1 MKVTVE
7 NKKGLN
13 KDVKVFVDKKTMNVY
28 MDEKY
33 EEIKGTVN
41 LKGFRPGKVP
51 REILKRQFG
60 KAVFSEVLDKVLK
73 ETSTKALQENK
84 IKPAGQPKLDLKT
97 YGEDKDLEYILS
109 VTELPKV
116 ELKSIEN
123 IKFDEYTVKIDQK
136 ETDKRINDIAKNQ
149 PNFKEAP
156 ETTKAK
162 KGDLVVFDY
171 NATVDEKTFKGG
183 EGKNTQLT
191 LGKDLFLK
199 GFDEQLIGVKKG
211 DEKIVDATLPENFPE
226 KEFINKK
233 AKFKCT
239 ISAVKI
245 PEDVKIDDQFAKNLG
260 AKDLNDLKS
269 LITKQIN
276 DEYKNSLDRLTKNQI
291 LKEIEKFKVSEIPEN
306 LLEDEIKILS
316 QGMSEDDA
324 KKSRKNFEEVAK
336 KRIKVGLVLNE
347 FGEQNQIKVTEQ
359 ELQAEVQK
367 QIRMMPGQEK
377 MVMEFYKKNP
387 NALAS
392 LRGTVYEEK
401 ILNMIKEK
409 AKPNKKEISKDE
421 AEKILKESQKQQLE
435 QERRQAEINTLQQ
448 HNDLLAELDQAED
461 VNRATFAFLNRDDD
475 NSVRAFNEAQT
486 EISDRD
492 IRRIDA
498 QGLYASEQLRLRSVG
513 ALRAGRAAERAA
525 NLNAMATIFSAS
537 YKATQTG

>member
-149 PNFKEAP
+149 PNFKEAS

-233 AKFKCT
+233 AKFICK

-336 KRIKVGLVLNE
+336 KRIKVGLILNE

-359 ELQAEVQK
+359 ELQTEVQK

-421 AEKILKESQKQQLE
+421 AEKILKESQKQQLD
-435 QERRQAEINTLQQ
+435 QELK
-448 HNDLLAELDQAED
+448 DQRKPEKKVD
-461 VNRATFAFLNRDDD
+461 VKKTAD
-475 NSVRAFNEAQT
+475 NKTKPKVKKTKSVAKK
-486 EISDRD
+486 IKKVS
-492 IRRIDA
+492 
-498 QGLYASEQLRLRSVG
+498 
-513 ALRAGRAAERAA
+513 
-525 NLNAMATIFSAS
+525 
-537 YKATQTG
+537 KK

>member
-13 KDVKVFVDKKTMNVY
+13 KDVKVFVDKKTMNNY

-51 REILKRQFG
+51 REVLKRQFG
-60 KAVFSEVLDKVLK
+60 KAIFGEVLDKVLK
-73 ETSTKALQENK
+73 ETSTKALEENK

-123 IKFDEYTVKIDQK
+123 IKFDEYTVKIDQT
-136 ETDKRINDIAKNQ
+136 ETDKRIKEIAKNQ
-149 PNFKEAP
+149 PSFKDAAENVEAK
-156 ETTKAK
+156 E
-162 KGDLVVFDY
+162 GDLVVFDY
-171 NATVDEKTFKGG
+171 NATVDEKSFKGG

-199 GFDEQLIGVKKG
+199 GFDKQLIGVKKG
-211 DEKIVDATLPENFPE
+211 DETIVEAVLPENFPE
-226 KEFINKK
+226 KELVNKK
-233 AKFKCT
+233 AKFKCSIT
-239 ISAVKI
+239 SVKN
-245 PEDVKIDDQFAKNLG
+245 PEEVKIDDQFAKNLG

-269 LITKQIN
+269 LISKQIN

-291 LKEIEKFKVSEIPEN
+291 LKEIEKFKVNEIPEN
-306 LLEDEIKILS
+306 LLAEEVKILS
-316 QGMSEDDA
+316 QGMSEEDA
-324 KKSRKNFEEVAK
+324 KKSKSNFEEIAK

-359 ELQAEVQK
+359 ELQMEVQK
-367 QIRMMPGQEK
+367 QIQMMPGQEK
-377 MVMEFYKKNP
+377 MVMDFYKKNP

-401 ILNMIKEK
+401 ILNAIKQK
-409 AKPNKKEISKDE
+409 GKSSKKEITKDE
-421 AEKILKESQKQQLE
+421 AEKILKESQNQQQDTNKE
-435 QERRQAEINTLQQ
+435 QIKDNQKKTEVKKTSPKKT
-448 HNDLLAELDQAED
+448 
-461 VNRATFAFLNRDDD
+461 ATK
-475 NSVRAFNEAQT
+475 ST
-486 EISDRD
+486 
-492 IRRIDA
+492 
-498 QGLYASEQLRLRSVG
+498 
-513 ALRAGRAAERAA
+513 
-525 NLNAMATIFSAS
+525 
-537 YKATQTG
+537 KAKVVKKKAKKVSKK